1 VSAPGPPRVCLRI
14 FADCATADAAHD
26 LQQQLLRR
34 LAPWQAQPVAVPR
47 RYWKVPTQS
56 EFMLELAP
64 ATLQTFDAVRALGAG
79 PWHDSG
85 DKWALSSVWNRQG
98 TSSFLLPAVAWA
110 DLEWISP
117 GESPAARS

>member
-1 VSAPGPPRVCLRI
+1 VSASEPPRVCIRI
-14 FADCATADAAHD
+14 FADCASADAAHD

-34 LAPWQAQPVAVPR
+34 LAPWQAQPAAAPR
-47 RYWKVPTQS
+47 RYWKIPTQF
-56 EFMLELAP
+56 EFMLDLAP
-64 ATLQTFDAVRALGAG
+64 ASLQTFAAVRALGAG

-85 DKWALSSVWNRQG
+85 DEWALSSVWKRQG

-117 GESPAARS
+117 GESPATRS